1 MFNKN
6 KLSWTDQLKDKITK
20 YVDELFEDY
29 RGQLSIDLS
38 RGLAALAGLI
48 ALWTLAI
55 VCVVFISITV
65 ALLIGWALSFY
76 MQKFAYILGFLTVA
90 LVLLAIAYYI
100 MKHKKQYI
108 EQPVFR
114 TMSKAL
120 RSPLEKENHGLH
132 PERVEVEVVPE
143 STTPSIIPTD
153 EPDNIKDIEPE

>member
-20 YVDELFEDY
+20 YVDELFEEY

-55 VCVVFISITV
+55 VCVVFISITI
-65 ALLIGWALSFY
+65 ALLIGWILSSYF
-76 MQKFAYILGFLTVA
+76 QQFAYVLGFLLVA
-90 LVLLAIAYYI
+90 LVLLGGAYYI
-100 MKHKKQYI
+100 LQHRKKYI
-108 EQPVFR
+108 EQPVFN

-120 RSPLEKENHGLH
+120 RSPLEKENHA
-132 PERVEVEVVPE
+132 PSSSEKMEDEVV
-143 STTPSIIPTD
+143 
-153 EPDNIKDIEPE
+153 

>member
-55 VCVVFISITV
+55 VCVVFVSITI
-65 ALLIGWALSFY
+65 ALFIGWGLSFY
-76 MQKFAYILGFLTVA
+76 LQKFAYILGFLLVA
-90 LVLLAIAYYI
+90 VVLLGIAYYI
-100 MKHKKQYI
+100 MRHKKKYI
-108 EQPVFR
+108 EQPVFH
-114 TMSKAL
+114 TMAKAL
-120 RSPLEKENHGLH
+120 RSPLEKENHSLH
-132 PERVEVEVVPE
+132 PEEAEVVPNE
-143 STTPSIIPTD
+143 NPSAALP
-153 EPDNIKDIEPE
+153 IKTNPNTNDINN